1 MSDQIRIALI
11 IAAVIV
17 IALIIYRRRLQKL
30 SIKKNQDG
38 VEAELTAYAPS
49 SQNDTPN
56 PPAARTKAASVNVK
70 RNRLFGWG
78 NKIEIERDDVN
89 VEENSQL
96 GVNQEITAK
105 SDKSPRK
112 KK

>member
-1 MSDQIRIALI
+1 MSDPTRIALI
-11 IAAVIV
+11 VAAVIV
-17 IALIIYRRRLQKL
+17 IALILYRQRLQKL
-30 SIKKNQDG
+30 SLKKNQEG
-38 VEAELTAYAPS
+38 IEAELTAYAPTAQS
-49 SQNDTPN
+49 DATSASTGQAKTPG
-56 PPAARTKAASVNVK
+56 VNIK

-89 VEENSQL
+89 VQENSQL

-105 SDKSPRK
+105 SDQSPRK